1 MGTVLCDSLRESHR
15 TVPIDSHPPQKRKK
29 LGDKEL
35 ANTEELKQEYDALV
49 KTIKHHMDLYY
60 NQDSP
65 EISDYEYDQLMQR
78 LKAIEKDNPS
88 FITKD
93 SPSQIIGGTAKREAG
108 VKIIHNVP
116 MLSIE
121 DVFNKEDVR
130 AFVEKVHAV
139 HPGALFSVE
148 QKIDGLSLSLR
159 YNRQEDGMMHLTMAE
174 TRGDGLIGED
184 VTANALV
191 IPDIMQVLNLP
202 YEYLELRGEVYMSH
216 EDFERFNDEQEKL
229 GKKIAANPRNLAA
242 GTLRQLDPEVTRNRG
257 LKMFVFN
264 IQDGPSELRESHC
277 KGLDA
282 LENAGIK
289 TVFHKQCKDADE
301 IIDAIDD
308 IGSMRDN
315 LEFDLD
321 GAVIKVDNLAWRDDF
336 PAGSKY
342 SSGHIAYKYPPEERI
357 VVMDEIL
364 VDVGRTG
371 KLTFTGSFHD
381 RETGK
386 PTRLCGTSVSRATL
400 HNQDYI
406 TQMQIGIGGE
416 YKLFKSGEIIPKL
429 NGCVRAPEVVY
440 TAPDVCPIC
449 GGHLIR
455 EEDTADIR
463 CINPTCPAQ
472 VTRTIAYFT
481 GRDAMNI
488 MGLGDTLVDALV
500 SEGYLKNY
508 SDIYKLRDYRD
519 ELVEKGIIGKEK
531 NTDKLLNEI
540 EKSKSNDPVRL
551 LTGLAIRN
559 VGKST
564 AREIMKHFDNLM
576 DLTNVTVEGF
586 LQIPDIGETT
596 ANDLYDFFHE
606 AANLEILNTMKELG
620 LNMAAEK
627 DADASDKLAGMTIV
641 VTGTLPTLGR
651 KEAEEL
657 IVKNGG
663 KASGSVS
670 KKTSLVLAGEAA
682 GSKLTKAQELGIKV
696 IDEAE
701 FLEMIK

>member
-1 MGTVLCDSLRESHR
+1 MPLD
-15 TVPIDSHPPQKRKK
+15 IKM
-29 LGDKEL
+29 
-35 ANTEELKQEYDALV
+35 EYDELV

-60 NQDSP
+60 NQDEP
-65 EISDYEYDQLMQR
+65 EISDYEYDQLMLR
-78 LKAIEKDNPS
+78 LKAMEKEHPELVIS
-88 FITKD
+88 D
-93 SPSQIIGGTAKREAG
+93 SPTRIIGGTAKREAG
-108 VKIIHNVP
+108 VKITHNVP

-121 DVFNKEDVR
+121 DVFNKEDVKSW
-130 AFVEKVHAV
+130 VEKVHQM
-139 HPGALFSVE
+139 HPDALFSAE

-159 YNRQEDGMMHLTMAE
+159 YSKDPKDNKLHLTMAE

-184 VTANALV
+184 VTANAMV
-191 IPDIMQVLNLP
+191 ISDIRKIIDLP
-202 YEYLELRGEVYMSH
+202 YDYLELRGEVYMSH
-216 EDFERFNDEQEKL
+216 DDFEKFNDEQEKL

-242 GTLRQLDPEVTRNRG
+242 GTLRQLDPEVTRARG

-264 IQDGPSELRESHC
+264 VQDGPEELKNSHVNS
-277 KGLDA
+277 LDI
-282 LENAGIK
+282 LEKAGVK
-289 TVFHKQCKDADE
+289 TVYHRACKSFDE
-301 IIDAIDD
+301 VSEAIDI
-308 IGSMRDN
+308 IGNMRED
-315 LEFDLD
+315 LDFDLD
-321 GAVIKVDNLAWRDDF
+321 GAVIKVDNLKWRSDF

-342 SSGHIAYKYPPEERI
+342 SSGHIAYKYPPEEKI
-357 VVMDEIL
+357 IVMDEIL

-386 PTRLCGTSVSRATL
+386 PARLCGTSVSRATL

-406 TQMQIGIGGE
+406 NEMQIGIGGE

-429 NGCVRAPEVVY
+429 NGCVKAPSVVY
-440 TAPDVCPIC
+440 KAPDVCPVC
-449 GGHLIR
+449 GGHLVR

-481 GRDAMNI
+481 SRDAMNI

-500 SEGYLKNY
+500 SDGYLKNY
-508 SDIYKLRDYRD
+508 ADIYHLKEHRD
-519 ELVEKGIIGKEK
+519 ELIEKGIIGKEK
-531 NTDKLLNEI
+531 NTDKLLGEI
-540 EKSKSNDPVRL
+540 EKSKANDPVRL

-576 DLTNVTVEGF
+576 DLTKVTVDGF

-596 ANDLYDFFHE
+596 AGDLYDFFHNE
-606 AANLEILNTMKELG
+606 ENIAIINEMNKLG
-620 LNMAAEK
+620 LNMVVTK
-627 DADASDKLAGMTIV
+627 DEDASDKLSGLTIV

-657 IVKNGG
+657 ITKNGG

-670 KKTSLVLAGEAA
+670 KKTSYVLAGEAA
-682 GSKLTKAQELGIKV
+682 GSKLTKAQELGIEI
-696 IDEAE
+696 IDEAK
-701 FLEMIK
+701 FLDMIK

>member
-1 MGTVLCDSLRESHR
+1 MSQ
-15 TVPIDSHPPQKRKK
+15 I
-29 LGDKEL
+29 
-35 ANTEELKQEYDALV
+35 TEEIRNNYDALV
-49 KTIKHHMDLYY
+49 SEIKHHMDLYY
-60 NQDSP
+60 NQDEP
-65 EISDYEYDQLMQR
+65 EISDYEYDQLMIR
-78 LKAIEKDNPS
+78 LKKMESEYPELVS
-88 FITKD
+88 KD
-93 SPSQIIGGTAKREAG
+93 SPSQIVGGVAKREAG
-108 VKIIHNVP
+108 VKITHNVP

-121 DVFNKEDVR
+121 DVFTTEAVCEW
-130 AFVEKVHAV
+130 VTKVHAL
-139 HPGALFSVE
+139 HPGALFSAE
-148 QKIDGLSLSLR
+148 IKIDGLSMSLR
-159 YNRQEDGMMHLTMAE
+159 YRKSPEDDKLHLELAE

-184 VTANALV
+184 VTANALM
-191 IPDIMQVLNLP
+191 IPDVKRVIDLP
-202 YEYLELRGEVYMSH
+202 YDYLELRGEVYMSH
-216 EDFERFNDEQEKL
+216 ENFEKFNEEQEKL

-242 GTLRQLDPEVTRNRG
+242 GTLRQLDPTITRDRG
-257 LKMFVFN
+257 LRMFVFN
-264 IQDGPSELRESHC
+264 IQDGPQELMESHC
-277 KGLDA
+277 KGLEILA
-282 LENAGIK
+282 SAGVPV
-289 TVFHKQCKDADE
+289 VFHKQCSDTQEVIA
-301 IIDAIDD
+301 AITEF
-308 IGSMRDN
+308 GNMREN
-315 LEFDLD
+315 LEYDLD
-321 GAVIKVDNLAWRDDF
+321 GAVIKVDHTAWRDDF

-342 SSGHIAYKYPPEERI
+342 SSGHIAYKYPPEERV
-357 VVMDEIL
+357 VVMDEII

-386 PTRLCGTSVSRATL
+386 PARLCGTSVSRATL

-406 TQMQIGIGGE
+406 NEMQIGIGGE

-429 NGCVRAPEVVY
+429 NGCVKAPEIVY
-440 TAPDVCPIC
+440 KAPEHCPVC
-449 GGHLIR
+449 GSLLVR

-481 GRDAMNI
+481 SRDAMNI

-500 SEGYLKNY
+500 SEGYLKTY
-508 SDIYKLRDYRD
+508 ADIYTLGRHRD
-519 ELVEKGIIGKEK
+519 ELIEKGIIGKVK
-531 NTDKLLNEI
+531 NTDKLLGEI
-540 EKSKSNDPVRL
+540 EKSKENDPVRL

-564 AREIMKHFDNLM
+564 AREIMKHFDDLM
-576 DLTNVTVEGF
+576 ELTKVTREGF

-596 ANDLYDFFHE
+596 ANDLYEFFHDE
-606 AANLEILNTMKELG
+606 HNLQILEQMNSLG
-620 LNMAAEK
+620 LNMKVVESN
-627 DADASDKLAGMTIV
+627 DSSDKLSGMTIV

-682 GSKLTKAQELGIKV
+682 GSKLTKANDLGIKV
-696 IDEAE
+696 INEAE

>member
-1 MGTVLCDSLRESHR
+1 MANVED
-15 TVPIDSHPPQKRKK
+15 IKK
-29 LGDKEL
+29 
-35 ANTEELKQEYDALV
+35 EYDELV

-60 NQDSP
+60 NQDAP

-88 FITKD
+88 FVTED
-93 SPSQIIGGTAKREAG
+93 SPSRIIGGTAKREAG
-108 VKIIHNVP
+108 VKITHNVP

-121 DVFNKEDVR
+121 DVFNKDDVR
-130 AFVEKVHAV
+130 AFVNKVHAV
-139 HPGALFSVE
+139 HPDALFSVE

-159 YNRQEDGMMHLTMAE
+159 YNKGKMHLTMAE

-191 IPDIMQVLNLP
+191 IPDIKQTLELP

-216 EDFERFNDEQEKL
+216 EDFERFNEQQEKL

-242 GTLRQLDPEVTRNRG
+242 GTLRQLDPEITRSRG

-264 IQDGPSELRESHC
+264 IQDGPAELRQSHC
-277 KGLDA
+277 SGMDQ
-282 LENAGIK
+282 LEKAGVK
-289 TVFHKQCKDADE
+289 TVFHKLCKNADE
-301 IIDAIDD
+301 ICDCIDE
-308 IGSMRDN
+308 IGNMREN

-321 GAVIKVDNLAWRDDF
+321 GAVIKVDNTAWRDDF

-386 PTRLCGTSVSRATL
+386 PARLCGTSVSRATL

-429 NGCVRAPEVVY
+429 NGCVKAPEVVY
-440 TAPDVCPIC
+440 TAPEVCPVC
-449 GGHLIR
+449 GGHLVR

-500 SEGYLKNY
+500 SEGYLRNY
-508 SDIYKLRDYRD
+508 SDIYTLKEHRD
-519 ELVEKGIIGKEK
+519 ELIEKGIIGKEK
-531 NTDKLLNEI
+531 NTDKLLAEI
-540 EKSKSNDPVRL
+540 EKSKENDPVRL

-576 DLTNVTVEGF
+576 ELTKVTVDGF
-586 LQIPDIGETT
+586 LQIPDIGATT
-596 ANDLYDFFHE
+596 ADDLYEFFHDSS
-606 AANLEILNTMKELG
+606 NLEILKTMESLG
-620 LNMAAEK
+620 LNMTVEK
-627 DADASDKLAGMTIV
+627 DADASNKLAGMTIV

-670 KKTSLVLAGEAA
+670 KKTSMVLAGEAA

-701 FLEMIK
+701 FLELIK

>member
-1 MGTVLCDSLRESHR
+1 MPLD
-15 TVPIDSHPPQKRKK
+15 IKM
-29 LGDKEL
+29 
-35 ANTEELKQEYDALV
+35 EYDELV

-60 NQDSP
+60 NQDEP
-65 EISDYEYDQLMQR
+65 EISDYEYDQLMLR
-78 LKAIEKDNPS
+78 LKAMEKEHPELVIS
-88 FITKD
+88 D
-93 SPSQIIGGTAKREAG
+93 SPTRIIGGTAKREAG
-108 VKIIHNVP
+108 VKITHNVP

-121 DVFNKEDVR
+121 DVFNKEDVKSW
-130 AFVEKVHAV
+130 VEKVHQM
-139 HPGALFSVE
+139 HPDALFSAE

-159 YNRQEDGMMHLTMAE
+159 YSKDPKDNKLHLTMAE

-184 VTANALV
+184 VTANAMV
-191 IPDIMQVLNLP
+191 ISDIRKVIDLP
-202 YEYLELRGEVYMSH
+202 YDYLELRGEVYMSH
-216 EDFERFNDEQEKL
+216 DDFEKFNDEQEKL

-242 GTLRQLDPEVTRNRG
+242 GTLRQLDPEVTRARG

-264 IQDGPSELRESHC
+264 VQDGPEELKNSHVNS
-277 KGLDA
+277 LDI
-282 LENAGIK
+282 LEKAGVK
-289 TVFHKQCKDADE
+289 TVYHRSCKSFDE
-301 IIDAIDD
+301 VSEAIDI
-308 IGSMRDN
+308 IGNMRED
-315 LEFDLD
+315 LDFDLD
-321 GAVIKVDNLAWRDDF
+321 GAVIKVDNLKWRSDF

-342 SSGHIAYKYPPEERI
+342 SSGHIAYKYPPEEKI
-357 VVMDEIL
+357 IVMDEIL

-386 PTRLCGTSVSRATL
+386 PARLCGTSVSRATL

-406 TQMQIGIGGE
+406 NEMQIGIGGE

-429 NGCVRAPEVVY
+429 NGCVKAPEVIY
-440 TAPDVCPIC
+440 KAPDVCPIC
-449 GGHLIR
+449 GGHLVR

-481 GRDAMNI
+481 SRDAMNI

-500 SEGYLKNY
+500 SDGYLKNY
-508 SDIYKLRDYRD
+508 ADIYHLKEHRD
-519 ELVEKGIIGKEK
+519 ELIEKGIIGKEK
-531 NTDKLLNEI
+531 NTDKLLGEI
-540 EKSKSNDPVRL
+540 EKSKANDPVRL

-576 DLTNVTVEGF
+576 DLTKVTVDGF

-596 ANDLYDFFHE
+596 AGDLYDFFHNE
-606 AANLEILNTMKELG
+606 ENIAIINEMNSLG
-620 LNMAAEK
+620 LNMVVTK
-627 DADASDKLAGMTIV
+627 DEDASDKLSGLTIV

-657 IVKNGG
+657 ITKNGG

-670 KKTSLVLAGEAA
+670 KKTSYVLAGEAA
-682 GSKLTKAQELGIKV
+682 GSKLTKAQELGIEI
-696 IDEAE
+696 IDEAK
-701 FLEMIK
+701 FLDMIK

>member
-1 MGTVLCDSLRESHR
+1 M
-15 TVPIDSHPPQKRKK
+15 
-29 LGDKEL
+29 
-35 ANTEELKQEYDALV
+35 ATEEIKKEYEELV

-60 NQDSP
+60 NQDTP

-78 LKAIEKDNPS
+78 LKSIEKENPELV
-88 FITKD
+88 TKD
-93 SPSQIIGGTAKREAG
+93 SPSQIVGGTAKREAG
-108 VKIIHNVP
+108 VKITHNVP

-121 DVFNKEDVR
+121 DVFNTDDVA
-130 AFVEKVHAV
+130 AFVNKVHER

-148 QKIDGLSLSLR
+148 QKIDGLSMSLR
-159 YNRQEDGMMHLTMAE
+159 YNRDETDGKLHLTMAE

-191 IPDIMQVLNLP
+191 IPDVKKVLDLP

-216 EDFERFNDEQEKL
+216 DAFEAFNEEQEKA
-229 GKKIAANPRNLAA
+229 GKKLAANPRNLAA
-242 GTLRQLDPEVTRNRG
+242 GTLRQLDPTITKNRG

-264 IQDGPSELRESHC
+264 VQEGPEEIKASHVQ
-277 KGLDA
+277 GMDI
-282 LENAGIK
+282 LERAGVRTVYHKACVNAAEVIE
-289 TVFHKQCKDADE
+289 AIE
-301 IIDAIDD
+301 II
-308 IGSMRDN
+308 GEMRND
-315 LEFDLD
+315 LDFDLD
-321 GAVIKVDNLAWRDDF
+321 GAVVKVDNTAWRDDF

-342 SSGHIAYKYPPEERI
+342 SSGHIAYKYPPEERVI
-357 VVMDEIL
+357 EMDEIL

-381 RETGK
+381 AETGK
-386 PTRLCGTSVSRATL
+386 PARLCGTSVSRATL

-406 TQMQIGIGGE
+406 TDMKIGIGGH

-429 NGCVRAPEVVY
+429 NGCVKEPEVVFK
-440 TAPDVCPIC
+440 APETCPVC
-449 GGHLIR
+449 GSHLIR

-463 CINPTCPAQ
+463 CINPNCPAQ
-472 VTRTIAYFT
+472 VTRTIAYFVS
-481 GRDAMNI
+481 RDAMNI
-488 MGLGDTLVDALV
+488 MGLGDTLIDALV
-500 SEGYLKNY
+500 SEGYLKSY
-508 SDIYKLRDYRD
+508 ADIYHLRDHRD
-519 ELVEKGIIGKEK
+519 ELIEKGLIGKEK
-531 NTDKLLNEI
+531 NTDKLLAEI
-540 EKSKSNDPVRL
+540 EKSKENDPVRL

-564 AREIMKHFDNLM
+564 AREIMKHFD
-576 DLTNVTVEGF
+576 DLTDLEKVTIDGF
-586 LQIPDIGETT
+586 TSLPDIGQTT
-596 ANDLYDFFHE
+596 AQDLYDFFHDDK
-606 AANLEILNTMKELG
+606 NTAIIEEMKSLG
-620 LNMAAEK
+620 LNMKAVK

-682 GSKLTKAQELGIKV
+682 GSKLTKANELGIKV
-696 IDEAE
+696 IDENE
-701 FLEMIK
+701 FLSMIQ